1 LSYVVLSR
9 FRDDLT
15 EIRHGCVRQRL
26 DRFKPCFQCKEALS
40 SLARIRYYLKRCSA
54 AGSTKYS
61 APQVA
66 ARQIVELRVV
76 GQTYKCCELP
86 EQLYNELSTNYDMR
100 GPGSAIGQG
109 PPERVVGA
117 RRARLRGSKIEVR
130 GTTGALRAGPGRPH
144 GPFVRVF
151 LSIFPWSVLTGREQ
165 MLGPLSPTC
174 SSDIRVCCAAA
185 PCYRQLN
192 CGVRQLIARCN
203 SEDRPV
209 QSDPQAHAPP
219 PRQPGSL
226 VESVVFSCLCSLV

>member
-1 LSYVVLSR
+1 MLRVTRTVVQR
-9 FRDDLT
+9 T
-15 EIRHGCVRQRL
+15 E
-26 DRFKPCFQCKEALS
+26 
-40 SLARIRYYLKRCSA
+40 Y
-54 AGSTKYS
+54 
-61 APQVA
+61 
-66 ARQIVELRVV
+66 ELRHAWSGVSHWP
-76 GQTYKCCELP
+76 GA
-86 EQLYNELSTNYDMR
+86 SRAR
-100 GPGSAIGQG
+100 G
-109 PPERVVGA
+109 